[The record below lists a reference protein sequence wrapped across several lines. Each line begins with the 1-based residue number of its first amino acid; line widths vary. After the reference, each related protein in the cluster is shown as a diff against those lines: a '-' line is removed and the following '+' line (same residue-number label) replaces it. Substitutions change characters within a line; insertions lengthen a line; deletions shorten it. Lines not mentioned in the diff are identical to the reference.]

1 MTEDDVGLVTA
12 SKTKPVDAAYKD
24 IAKLRL
30 AAKWCT
36 MDSYGGKK
44 KFLREREGGERKG
57 ESTKVSADDMKR
69 LRYAGAGEQGL

>member
-1 MTEDDVGLVTA
+1 
-12 SKTKPVDAAYKD
+12 
-24 IAKLRL
+24 
-30 AAKWCT
+30 